1 MGRWYRE
8 GLTQN
13 QWDKF
18 PQKIKNRY
26 PYQAQLPQADWKDF
40 EMNVFERIDN
50 VIISAL
56 LQNRALL
63 KSSTTWQ
70 IDVEDI
76 YGD

>member
-26 PYQAQLPQADWKDF
+26 PYQAQLPQAEWDDF
-40 EMNVFERIDN
+40 LLNVFEPISDRIIAKMLEN
-50 VIISAL
+50 REL
-56 LQNRALL
+56 LFQ
-63 KSSTTWQ
+63 STTWT
-70 IDVEDI
+70 INVEDI
-76 YGD
+76 